1 MQIAVIAEYNPFHNG
16 HAYQIEHLRRTFGA
30 DACIT
35 VILGGIF
42 SQRGAPYIAPPYIR
56 AEAAVAAGADLVL
69 ELPFPFSA
77 SPASIFARAGV
88 EIAEKMGADVLAFGS
103 ECGDLSVLDRAL
115 CRLDGEE
122 LQTALADALQTDAN
136 AARGK
141 TRLYPAI
148 YKNLYGEEPL
158 TSPNDILALEY
169 LRALRQSGA
178 NIKPYTLKRIGDYK
192 SGEGGFAS
200 ASVLRN
206 AYAERGMEALCD
218 EMPDAVYRIFADAKE
233 KGLLFPDAE
242 KLASA
247 VLLKL
252 HAAPDANI
260 AFSGG
265 GLLGRLTAAAEK
277 ASSLCELQ
285 RLAATKRYT
294 DAEIA
299 RCILYTLFS
308 VPRAALDA
316 PVHYTRLLAMTDRG
330 RGVLAKPHSIE
341 ILTKPSATDKLSDA
355 ARAQY
360 TATFSAERA
369 FALCLSGTYDH
380 MRQSP
385 RLHHEC

>member
-16 HAYQIEHLRRTFGA
+16 HAYQIEHLRRTFGE

-69 ELPFPFSA
+69 ELPFPFSSA
-77 SPASIFARAGV
+77 PASIFARAGV

-103 ECGDLSVLDRAL
+103 ECGDLAILDAALDR
-115 CRLDGEE
+115 LDSGE
-122 LQTALADALQTDAN
+122 LQAALADALQTDAN
-136 AARGK
+136 AALGR
-141 TRLYPAI
+141 TRLYPTL
-148 YKNLYGEEPL
+148 YSQLYGEKPL

-169 LRALRQSGA
+169 LRAIRRLGA
-178 NIKPYTLKRIGDYK
+178 KVKPYTLKRIGDYK

-200 ASVLRN
+200 ASVLRS
-206 AYAERGMEALCD
+206 AYAERGMEAFRG
-218 EMPDAVYRIFADAKE
+218 EIPDAAYRIFADARE
-233 KGLLFPDAE
+233 KGLLFPDIE

-252 HAAPDANI
+252 HTAPDAGI

-265 GLLGRLTAAAEK
+265 GLLGRLTASAAK
-277 ASSLCELQ
+277 ASSLSELQ
-285 RLAATKRYT
+285 KLAATKRYT

-299 RCILYTLFS
+299 RCILYTLFA

-316 PVHYTRLLAMTDRG
+316 PVHYTRLLSMTDRG
-330 RGVLAKPHSIE
+330 RSVLAAPHSIE
-341 ILTKPSATDKLSDA
+341 ILTKPSATDKLSEA
-355 ARAQY
+355 ARTQY
-360 TATFSAERA
+360 TATFAAERA

-385 RLHHEC
+385 RMQHEC